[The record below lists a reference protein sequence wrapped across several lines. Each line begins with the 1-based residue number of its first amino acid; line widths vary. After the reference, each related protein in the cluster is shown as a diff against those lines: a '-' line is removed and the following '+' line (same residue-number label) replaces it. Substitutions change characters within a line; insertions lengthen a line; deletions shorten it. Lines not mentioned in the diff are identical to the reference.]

1 MIIFKNCDIILP
13 VKNLG
18 GVNMIK
24 YNIYNLVVV
33 FCNIGNGK
41 IQCFICKEKRD
52 KYVEIFSHGIIPI
65 EQVKSVSPLSDYYYG
80 ELVKEDMSSYVDKKE
95 LLSKFCFINRNIDA
109 YSLEALEYEDEHEV
123 DYKRLKLKNNFKVI
137 KGGKN

>member
-1 MIIFKNCDIILP
+1 
-13 VKNLG
+13 
-18 GVNMIK
+18 MIK
-24 YNIYNLVVV
+24 YDIYNLVVV
-33 FCNIGNGK
+33 FCNIGNDK
-41 IQCFICKEKRD
+41 IQCFICKEKKD

-65 EQVKSVSPLSDYYYG
+65 EQVKSVSPLSDYYYH
-80 ELVKEDMSSYVDKKE
+80 ELLKEDMSSYVDKKE

-109 YSLEALEYEDEHEV
+109 YSLEALEYEDEPEV

>member
-95 LLSKFCFINRNIDA
+95 LLSKFCFINRNIDEN
-109 YSLEALEYEDEHEV
+109 SLKPYFNSEDKKEEISI
-123 DYKRLKLKNNFKVI
+123 YQLRRRQKSAN
-137 KGGKN
+137 

>member
-1 MIIFKNCDIILP
+1 
-13 VKNLG
+13 
-18 GVNMIK
+18 MIK

-65 EQVKSVSPLSDYYYG
+65 EQVKSVSPLSDYYYR

-123 DYKRLKLKNNFKVI
+123 DYKRLKFKNNFKII